1 MSMLQPSRSLP
12 IIDELARQQLL
23 DLIDITQPTAPDGSI
38 VMRDHPLLT
47 LTCLQTYCDLFWTRF
62 NTTYPLM
69 HMSTFEPSHVDTLLL
84 MTVLLLGATY
94 GEKDA
99 HQLAVRP
106 ERLNSAI
113 GSC

>member
-1 MSMLQPSRSLP
+1 MSCCFCPARLLP
-12 IIDELARQQLL
+12 KHS
-23 DLIDITQPTAPDGSI
+23 TSKI
-38 VMRDHPLLT
+38 VMRDHPLLS
-47 LTCLQTYCDLFWTRF
+47 LSCLQTYCDLFWTRF

-106 ERLNSAI
+106 ARFNSAI
-113 GSC
+113 DSC